1 MALDIEEEKISEL
14 EDTAIE
20 IIHKQAEKKLLSRN
34 EWSHQWVWGQF
45 QEAKNICNC
54 NSQTM
59 SEGEKYLKE

>member
-34 EWSHQWVWGQF
+34 EWSS
-45 QEAKNICNC
+45 NI
-54 NSQTM
+54 
-59 SEGEKYLKE
+59 SEFGDNFKKPKIYVIVILKL